1 MTVPESFDVDDN
13 GAGRRLDA
21 WLAGVAGLS
30 RGEAQSLIES
40 GMVTLDGLPA
50 PKSRKLVAGE
60 TVQLRRSAI
69 HVVEDTTAPFEVAYE
84 DDHVAVIIKP
94 PGVVVHPA
102 PGNRSGTLVEALGAH
117 MPLAPA
123 AGAGRPGIVHRLD
136 KDTSGLMVVA
146 KTDEAYEGLVTA
158 MSGREIS
165 RTYLALVAGSFALPA
180 GRIEAPMGR
189 SPRERTRMGVVQGG
203 RDAVTEFKVL
213 EPFGSSTLI
222 EVHLGT
228 GRTHQIRVHLAH
240 IHRPVVGDTVYGK
253 SANAL
258 ARQLGLNRPFLHSQ
272 RLQFV
277 HPVTGADV
285 DITEPLPADL
295 QAVLD
300 LLESSR

>member
-1 MTVPESFDVDDN
+1 VTAPESFEVGDD
-13 GAGRRLDA
+13 GAGKRLDA
-21 WLAGVAGLS
+21 WIATAAGLS
-30 RGEAQSLIES
+30 RGEAQSLIER
-40 GMVTLDGLPA
+40 GLVTLEGAPA
-50 PKSRKLVAGE
+50 PKSRKLAARE
-60 TVQLRRSAI
+60 TVQLQRAPADPAQDS
-69 HVVEDTTAPFEVAYE
+69 TAPFAVAYE
-84 DDHVAVIIKP
+84 DEHLAVIVKP

-102 PGNRSGTLVEALGAH
+102 PGNRSGTLVEALGVR

-146 KTDEAYEGLVTA
+146 KTDRAYEGLVAA
-158 MSGREIS
+158 MGGREVS
-165 RTYLALVAGSFALPA
+165 RTYLALVAGNFALPE

-189 SPRERTRMGVVQGG
+189 SPRERTRMGVVSGG
-203 RDAVTEFKVL
+203 REAVTEFKVL

-240 IHRPVVGDTVYGK
+240 IRRPVVGDAVYGK

-258 ARQLGLNRPFLHSQ
+258 ARQLGLKRPFLHSH

-277 HPVTGADV
+277 HPVTGADIDIV
-285 DITEPLPADL
+285 DPLPPDL
-295 QAVLD
+295 AAVLQG
-300 LLESSR
+300 LEASR